1 MENLDLSQFEEQEK
15 PIDIKYYIIKYFRYW
30 PLYVFCIVL
39 GLFAVFLFHRY
50 TVESY
55 EVKGSMMIKS
65 NASPEVRIL
74 DRSNIF
80 SGTENLTNDI
90 LLFSSKNLAEEALSR
105 LHFDVSYFASTNIK
119 EIELYNNSPIKVDV
133 DWSHPQLDNKKIRI
147 HILSDSTFQLLPGEN
162 MFLDQFFMSYP
173 YAEEEQAFFGKEYYF
188 GKEVNEGRAK
198 FTIHLVDIMR
208 QYDEYEFLLHPPQA
222 LIDQYAGAVQVRPL
236 VNYGSVLEVSMVT
249 KIVDKGS
256 DYVNALM
263 DAFLEYDLREK
274 NRISENALKFIEEQL
289 FIVEDSLNSVES
301 RMQYFKVENKLLDVN
316 AEFGGVLNNIQQL
329 EESIQSIDFELAYYN
344 TLKDYLV
351 SKTGSY
357 EEIVSP
363 SVIGIS
369 DGILGEL
376 IKNLVA
382 LSLDRRKLLAVV
394 RETHP
399 DVAALDQQIE
409 RLKENI
415 FENIENLI
423 ANTNSKKREYQEK
436 LSGFDRQF
444 SKLPQAESSYS
455 NIFREFKLRE
465 NLYTYLLEKRAEAG
479 IAKASNVPD
488 NSIVDYAK
496 RGVLIFPKK
505 TQNYSYAIGLG
516 FFLPLGFLLI
526 FHYLNN
532 RIMDQIQ
539 LKNMLKI
546 PLLGTIGYSEKET
559 NLLVAEHPRS
569 LSSES
574 FRSLRSALFY
584 IASEKKCKKI
594 LVTSSISGEG
604 KTYISLNLAS
614 AMALS
619 GKRTCIIGLDLRKP
633 KLSNYLE
640 ISNKRGLSTFLVD
653 KDKAEDIIIAT
664 KYENLSVVPSG
675 PVPPNPAE
683 LLLKDKMG
691 AFLERLEEEF
701 DIIVMD
707 CPPVGLVS
715 ETMDLL
721 RFSDVNLYI
730 VRHDFT
736 HKNHLLMINDLYAN
750 DQIRNFYAIFNGL
763 KSGGDTY
770 DFGGYNYGYG
780 YNYSYMKKNRYGDGY
795 YEVEKRNKRG
805 WVNKFL
811 NRFKA

>member
-30 PLYVFCIVL
+30 PLYLFCIIL
-39 GLFAVFLFHRY
+39 GLLAVFLFHRY
-50 TVESY
+50 TVEKY

-90 LLFSSKNLAEEALSR
+90 LLFSSKNLAAEALSK

-119 EIELYNNSPIKVDV
+119 EIELYNNSPIRVDV
-133 DWSHPQLDNKKIRI
+133 DWTHPQVNSKKIRI
-147 HILSDSTFQLLPGEN
+147 LILSDSTFQLLPGEN

-173 YAEEEQAFFGKEYYF
+173 YAEDAQDFFGKTYQF
-188 GKEVNEGRAK
+188 GKEVNDGKAK
-198 FTIHLVDIMR
+198 FTVHLIDIFR
-208 QYDEYEFLLHPPQA
+208 QYQEYEFLLHPPQA
-222 LIDQYAGAVQVRPL
+222 LIDQYAGAVHVRPL
-236 VNYGSVLEVSMVT
+236 VNYGSVLEVSMTT

-263 DAFLEYDLREK
+263 DAFLEYDLKEK

-289 FIVEDSLNSVES
+289 YIVEDSLNSVES
-301 RMQYFKVENKLLDVN
+301 RMQYFKVENKMLDVD
-316 AEFGGVLNNIQQL
+316 AEFGGVLNSIQQL
-329 EESIQSIDFELAYYN
+329 EENIQSIDFELAYYN
-344 TLKDYLV
+344 TLRTYLV
-351 SKTGSY
+351 SKTDSY

-369 DGILGEL
+369 DGLLGEL
-376 IKNLVA
+376 IRNLVE
-382 LSLDRRKLLAVV
+382 LSLERRKLMAVV

-399 DVAALDQQIE
+399 DVAVLDQQIE

-423 ANTNSKKREYQEK
+423 ANTSNKKREYQKK
-436 LSGFDRQF
+436 LNSFDKQF
-444 SKLPQAESSYS
+444 AKLPQAESSYS

-465 NLYTYLLEKRAEAG
+465 SLYTYLLEKRAEAG

-496 RGVLIFPKK
+496 RGMLIFPKK

-539 LKNMLKI
+539 LKNILKI
-546 PLLGTIGYSEKET
+546 PLLGTIGYSDKET

-569 LSSES
+569 LASES

-619 GKRTCIIGLDLRKP
+619 GKRTCLLGLDLRKP

-640 ISNKRGLSTFLVD
+640 ISNKKGLSTFLVD
-653 KDKAEDIIIAT
+653 KDKAEDIVIPT

-683 LLLKDKMG
+683 LLLKEKM
-691 AFLERLEEEF
+691 ANFLDRLEEEF

-750 DQIRNFYAIFNGL
+750 DQVRNFYAIFNGL

-795 YEVEKRNKRG
+795 YEAEQRPKRG
-805 WVNKFL
+805 WINRLL